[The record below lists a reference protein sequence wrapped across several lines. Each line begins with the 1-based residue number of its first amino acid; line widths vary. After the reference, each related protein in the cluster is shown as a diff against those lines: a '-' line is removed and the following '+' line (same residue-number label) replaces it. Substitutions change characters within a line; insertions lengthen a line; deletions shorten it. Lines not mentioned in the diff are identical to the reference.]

1 MTDTHT
7 IKIKPLTA
15 ADYDAWH
22 SLWQDYLTFYK
33 TSLPANITQATWD
46 KILDNE
52 VTIYGF
58 GAWNGE
64 AMVGIAHVVLHPN
77 TWNNSDCCYLEDLY
91 VNNSVRGQGF
101 GRALIDYVYDF
112 AREKGCNRVYWST
125 QSDNAVARTLYD
137 NIATLTDMV
146 QYRKDL

>member
-7 IKIKPLTA
+7 ITIKPLTA

-22 SLWQDYLTFYK
+22 SLWQDYLTFYE
-33 TSLPANITQATWD
+33 TSLLANITQATWD

-52 VTIYGF
+52 VPIYGF
-58 GAWNGE
+58 GAWDGE
-64 AMVGIAHVVLHPN
+64 AMVGITHVVLHPN

-91 VNNSVRGQGF
+91 VNNSVRGHGF
-101 GRALIDYVYDF
+101 GRAVIDYVYDF

-146 QYRKDL
+146 QYRKNL